1 MTILKAMQNRIQGW
15 FPRDPVIRVR
25 TVGLQEKP
33 RNNWSYLKNSVT
45 MILVTLGVVV
55 AVFVLSMS
63 WIKIVVLSLAVGLGA
78 AFILLHGKHRLRWAV
93 GFGLVGVMVFALCFT
108 AFEGYLSWNSG
119 YPSTNS
125 QSTPGITLSMTSLA
139 NFSVSKLVNG
149 VMVSPTFSLL
159 ELEHGNLVF
168 DSISLIPI
176 GERGGY
182 IEVNFFSPTD
192 HTYFHFYSISGHPL
206 IMQQMTYS
214 GQRLAQLA
222 LTSEPV
228 ETTLN
233 RIDELGLTSFYNQ
246 ALQIAQNRT
255 SNLLSVDSV
264 SIAIAYARSTNIY
277 GGLTVQLIGSH
288 ETPDPQRGT
297 QGYGVLISEFQPD
310 GTLIYMSK
318 PTQEETE

>member
-1 MTILKAMQNRIQGW
+1 MKVKQSLTSKIRGW
-15 FPRDPVIRVR
+15 FPQDPVIRVR

-33 RNNWSYLKNSVT
+33 RSNWSYLKNSVAT
-45 MILVTLGVVV
+45 VLVTLGLVV

-63 WIKIVVLSLAVGLGA
+63 WIKIVVLGLAVGLGA
-78 AFILLHGKHRLRWAV
+78 AFLLLRGKHSLRRVV
-93 GFGLVGVMVFALCFT
+93 GFGVVGVMVVALCFPG
-108 AFEGYLSWNSG
+108 FEGYLFWNSG
-119 YPSTNS
+119 YPLTNS
-125 QSTPGITLSMTSLA
+125 QSTPGITLSMTNLA
-139 NFSVSKLVNG
+139 NFSVTKLING

-159 ELEHGNLVF
+159 ELEHGNLMF
-168 DSISLIPI
+168 DSMSLIPS

-182 IEVNFFSPTD
+182 IEVNFFAPTD
-192 HTYFHFYSISGHPL
+192 HTYFHFYSSNGHPF

-222 LTSEPV
+222 LPFEPV

-233 RIDELGLTSFYNQ
+233 RIDELNLNSFYNQ
-246 ALQIAQNRT
+246 ALRIAQNRT

-264 SIAIAYARSTNIY
+264 SIAIAYAQSTNIY

-297 QGYGVLISEFQPD
+297 QGHGVLISEFQPD
-310 GTLIYMSK
+310 GKLIYMSQ
-318 PTQEETE
+318 PTQEKTE